1 MRPQRA
7 GATSPPAG
15 VRLTAIA
22 GDVAARL
29 LGLVLLVAAYAKA
42 LDPALFATQIG
53 DLVPLSPSFAHA
65 AAVAT
70 IAFEGGLGAALLAGW
85 RHPVVLAASS
95 ATFVAFLGIVAWQ
108 MAHPSETAGSCGCFG
123 QLLERTPEQALVEDA
138 VFVVLSGIAWL
149 GRPAAVRTR
158 WLPALLGTVAGGAL
172 ALAAPS
178 LPLDDQAT
186 ALAPGATVATTK
198 LDEVVPELRSGR
210 HLVLLL
216 DRAAPDAAVRIA
228 ELNGRL
234 KLPGGGTTVWGVAD
248 DDPALATAFMW
259 SAGPAFEVRSAP
271 AAMLRT
277 LYRTLPRS
285 ALVDDGRIVETWTG
299 FPPDPA
305 LDSMARG
312 ELP

>member
-1 MRPQRA
+1 M
-7 GATSPPAG
+7 
-15 VRLTAIA
+15 
-22 GDVAARL
+22 
-29 LGLVLLVAAYAKA
+29 LLVAAYAKA
-42 LDPALFATQIG
+42 LDPAVFATQIAA
-53 DLVPLSPSFAHA
+53 LVPLPPSLAHA

-70 IAFEGGLGAALLAGW
+70 IAFEAGLGAALLTGW
-85 RHPVVLAASS
+85 RHPVVLTVSC

-108 MAHPSETAGSCGCFG
+108 MAYPSETAGSCGCFG
-123 QLLERTPEQALVEDA
+123 QLLERTPKQALAEDA

-149 GRPAAVRTR
+149 GRPVMVRSR
-158 WLPALLGTVAGGAL
+158 WLPALLGTAAGGAL

-178 LPLDDQAT
+178 LPLDDHAT
-186 ALAPGATVATTK
+186 ALAPGTTVEATK
-198 LDEVVPELRSGR
+198 LDEIVPELRSGR

-216 DRAAPDAAVRIA
+216 DRAAPDAPVRIA
-228 ELNGRL
+228 ELNTRL
-234 KLPGGGTTVWGVAD
+234 RLPGGGTTVWGIAD

-299 FPPDPA
+299 FPPDAA
-305 LDSMARG
+305 LARMARG